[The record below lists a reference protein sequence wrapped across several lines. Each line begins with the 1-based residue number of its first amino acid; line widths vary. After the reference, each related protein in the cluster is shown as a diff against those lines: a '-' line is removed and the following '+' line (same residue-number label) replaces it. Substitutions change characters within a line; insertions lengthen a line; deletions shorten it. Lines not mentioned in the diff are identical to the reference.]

1 MWQALGAL
9 RLDRGGS
16 SIQQRLPP
24 SRLARQPDFHT
35 EAVDLSRQQVVSDI
49 DSKAIRVDPSPS
61 NDGTELKPAIMPD
74 GVPIEIAPERREEF
88 SPGLDA
94 ELLQM
99 IQATAEQE
107 LRKADKPGNG

>member
-1 MWQALGAL
+1 MWRALGAP
-9 RLDRGGS
+9 RPDFGGS
-16 SIQQRLPP
+16 RIQQRLSP
-24 SRLARQPDFHT
+24 SRLARQLDIHT
-35 EAVDLSRQQVVSDI
+35 DAVGLSRQQVVSDI
-49 DSKAIRVDPSPS
+49 DSNAIRVNHSPS

-107 LRKADKPGNG
+107 LRKVDKPGNG